1 MTKLLPR
8 LGGVAAAAALLLVV
22 GAGPASA
29 NTTSYHKSDGT
40 VLSITTPDNV
50 SATYGSQTQ
59 FPVTVSVNGPS
70 PVNILQEKLNTQNG
84 PDIGDP
90 GNGLFFAQMGCW
102 GKTLTSNQS
111 CTTQLK
117 FVPTG
122 IGTTQDWAAY
132 MILTSLNGYA
142 KPLRADLTATGV
154 PCRRACLPVVVV
166 PVGPPKP

>member
-40 VLSITTPDNV
+40 VLSITTPDTV
-50 SATYGSQTQ
+50 SALYGSQTQ

-70 PVNILQEKLNTQNG
+70 PVGILQENLNTQNG
-84 PDIGDP
+84 PDSGDP
-90 GNGLFFAQMGCW
+90 SDGLFFAQYGCW
-102 GKTLTSNQS
+102 GQTLTSGQS

-122 IGTTQDWAAY
+122 VGTTQSWAAY
-132 MILTSLNGYA
+132 MILTSLNGYTS
-142 KPLRADLTATGV
+142 PLRANLTATSV
-154 PCRRACLPVVVV
+154 CRGRACLPVV
-166 PVGPPKP
+166 PVGPVKP